1 MNMIFSKYKFV
12 KSNQSNI
19 KPENIQIQNTNINTN
34 VNMNTNNNVNTNQFS
49 NINTPENNKFIGS
62 VRFGMID
69 RILYNNTNCKS
80 CGK

>member
-19 KPENIQIQNTNINTN
+19 KPENIQIQNTNVNT
-34 VNMNTNNNVNTNQFS
+34 NVNTNQFS

>member
-19 KPENIQIQNTNINTN
+19 KPENILIQNTNVNT
-34 VNMNTNNNVNTNQFS
+34 NVNTNQFS

>member
-19 KPENIQIQNTNINTN
+19 KPENIQNI
-34 VNMNTNNNVNTNQFS
+34 NVNTNQFS

-62 VRFGMID
+62 VRFGMIN

>member
-1 MNMIFSKYKFV
+1 MIFSKYKFV

-19 KPENIQIQNTNINTN
+19 KPANIQNTDINTNINI
-34 VNMNTNNNVNTNQFS
+34 NVNTNQFS

-69 RILYNNTNCKS
+69 RILYNNNNCKS

>member
-1 MNMIFSKYKFV
+1 MIFSKYKFV
-12 KSNQSNI
+12 KSDQSNR
-19 KPENIQIQNTNINTN
+19 KQKNIQIQNTNVNT
-34 VNMNTNNNVNTNQFS
+34 NVNTNQFS

>member
-12 KSNQSNI
+12 KSNKSNI
-19 KPENIQIQNTNINTN
+19 KPANIQIQ
-34 VNMNTNNNVNTNQFS
+34 NTNQFS
-49 NINTPENNKFIGS
+49 NINTPENSKFIES

-69 RILYNNTNCKS
+69 RILYNNTNCKN

>member
-1 MNMIFSKYKFV
+1 MIFSKYKFV

-19 KPENIQIQNTNINTN
+19 KPENIQIQNTNVNT
-34 VNMNTNNNVNTNQFS
+34 NVNTNQFS

>member
-1 MNMIFSKYKFV
+1 MIFSKYKFV

-19 KPENIQIQNTNINTN
+19 KPENILIQNTNVNT
-34 VNMNTNNNVNTNQFS
+34 NVNTNQFS

>member
-19 KPENIQIQNTNINTN
+19 KPENIQNI
-34 VNMNTNNNVNTNQFS
+34 NVNTNQFS